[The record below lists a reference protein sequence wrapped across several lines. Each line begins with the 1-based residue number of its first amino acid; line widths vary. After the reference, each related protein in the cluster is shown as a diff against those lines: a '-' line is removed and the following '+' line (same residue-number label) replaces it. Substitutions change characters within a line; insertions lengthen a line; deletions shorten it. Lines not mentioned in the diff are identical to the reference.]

1 MANIDKE
8 FFQVDESIKQN
19 EIKDILSPDEEVLLT
34 LKPDRK
40 VYIAES
46 ILKGL
51 PFALLWGGID
61 AFIIF
66 TLIVSGAFS
75 EMGTTIGIIIGFFL
89 IHLIPVW
96 LYVAQVVKR
105 VIGYKNLSYAF
116 TDKRIIVRSGI
127 VGIDFKFIYYTE
139 IDSVNVKVEILDRLF
154 KVGDLYVRSNTQT
167 AVLDDI
173 KSPYIYGD
181 KIQEI
186 VRDLKADMLYPND
199 LRPSENNGYNTK
211 YTKK

>member
-1 MANIDKE
+1 MANVDKE
-8 FFQVDESIKQN
+8 FFKVDESIKQN
-19 EIKDILSPDEEVLLT
+19 EIKDILGEEEEVLLT
-34 LKPDRK
+34 LKPERK

-46 ILKGL
+46 VLKGL
-51 PFALLWGGID
+51 PVALLWGGID
-61 AFIIF
+61 AFVIY
-66 TLIVSGAFS
+66 TLIASGALQEVGMMAGFL
-75 EMGTTIGIIIGFFL
+75 IGFFT

-96 LYVAQVVKR
+96 LYLAQVIKR
-105 VIGYKNLSYAF
+105 VMGYKNLSYAF
-116 TDKRIIVRSGI
+116 TDKRIIVRSGL
-127 VGIDFKFIYYTE
+127 VGIDFKFIYYTD
-139 IDSVNVKVEILDRLF
+139 IDSVDVKVGILDRLF
-154 KVGDLYVRSNTQT
+154 KVGDLYVKSNTQT

-199 LRPSENNGYNTK
+199 LRPEENNGYKTK

>member
-1 MANIDKE
+1 MANVDKE
-8 FFQVDESIKQN
+8 FFKVDESIKQN
-19 EIKDILSPDEEVLLT
+19 EIKDILGEEEEVLLT
-34 LKPDRK
+34 LKPERK

-51 PFALLWGGID
+51 PVALLWGGID
-61 AFIIF
+61 AFVIY
-66 TLIVSGAFS
+66 TLIASGALQEVGMMAGFL
-75 EMGTTIGIIIGFFL
+75 IGFFT

-96 LYVAQVVKR
+96 LYFAQVIKR
-105 VIGYKNLSYAF
+105 VMGYKNLSYAF
-116 TDKRIIVRSGI
+116 TDKRIIVRSGL
-127 VGIDFKFIYYTE
+127 VGIDFKFIYYTD
-139 IDSVNVKVEILDRLF
+139 IDSVDVKVGILDRLF
-154 KVGDLYVRSNTQT
+154 KVGDLYVKSNTQT

-199 LRPSENNGYNTK
+199 LRPEENNGYKTK

>member
-8 FFQVDESIKQN
+8 FFKVDESIKQN
-19 EIKDILSPDEEVLLT
+19 EIKDILGEEEEVLLT
-34 LKPDRK
+34 LKPERK
-40 VYIAES
+40 VYVAES

-51 PFALLWGGID
+51 PVALLWGGID
-61 AFIIF
+61 AFVIY
-66 TLIVSGAFS
+66 TLIASGALQEVGMMVGFL
-75 EMGTTIGIIIGFFL
+75 IGFFT

-96 LYVAQVVKR
+96 LYFAQVIKR
-105 VIGYKNLSYAF
+105 VMGYKNLSYAF
-116 TDKRIIVRSGI
+116 TDKRIIVRSGL
-127 VGIDFKFIYYTE
+127 VGIDFKFIYYTD
-139 IDSVNVKVEILDRLF
+139 IDSVDVKVGILDRLF
-154 KVGDLYVRSNTQT
+154 KVGDLYVKSNTQT

-199 LRPSENNGYNTK
+199 LRPEENNGYKTK

>member
-1 MANIDKE
+1 MANVDKE
-8 FFQVDESIKQN
+8 FFQVDDSIKQN
-19 EIKDILSPDEEVLLT
+19 EIKDILGKDEEVLLT
-34 LKPDRK
+34 LKPNRS

-46 ILKGL
+46 FLKGL
-51 PFALLWGGID
+51 PIALLWGGID
-61 AFIIF
+61 AFFIYMMI
-66 TLIVSGAFS
+66 TTGAFS
-75 EMGTTIGIIIGFFL
+75 ELGKTVFLIIGFFI

-96 LYVAQVVKR
+96 LYLAQVIKR

-127 VGIDFKFIYYTE
+127 VGIDFKFIYYTD
-139 IDSVNVKVEILDRLF
+139 IDSVNVKVGILDRLF
-154 KVGDLYVRSNTQT
+154 KVGDVYVKSNTQT

-173 KSPYIYGD
+173 SSPYIYGD

-199 LRPSENNGYNTK
+199 LRPEENNGYKTK

>member
-1 MANIDKE
+1 MANVDKE
-8 FFQVDESIKQN
+8 FFTVDESIKQN
-19 EIKDILSPDEEVLLT
+19 EIKDILSPEEEVLLT
-34 LKPDRK
+34 LKPDRR

-46 ILKGL
+46 ILRGL
-51 PFALLWGGID
+51 PIALLWGGVD
-61 AFIIF
+61 GFIIF
-66 TLIVSGAFS
+66 TLIATNAFA
-75 EMGTTIGIIIGFFL
+75 EMGMMVGFIIGFFA

-105 VIGYKNLSYAF
+105 VMGYKNLSYAF

-127 VGIDFKFIYYTE
+127 VGIDFKFIYYTD
-139 IDSVNVKVEILDRLF
+139 IDSVNVKVGILDRLF
-154 KVGDLYVRSNTQT
+154 KVGDITVRSNTQT
-167 AVLDDI
+167 AVLDDV

-199 LRPSENNGYNTK
+199 LRPEENNGYRTK

>member
-1 MANIDKE
+1 MANVDKE

-66 TLIVSGAFS
+66 TMIVSGAFS

-139 IDSVNVKVEILDRLF
+139 IDSVNVKVGILDRLF

>member
-1 MANIDKE
+1 MANVDKE
-8 FFQVDESIKQN
+8 FFKVDESIKQN
-19 EIKDILSPDEEVLLT
+19 EIKDILGEEEEVLLT
-34 LKPDRK
+34 LKPERK

-51 PFALLWGGID
+51 PVALLWGGID
-61 AFIIF
+61 AFVIY
-66 TLIVSGAFS
+66 TLIASGALQEVGMMAGFL
-75 EMGTTIGIIIGFFL
+75 IGFFT

-96 LYVAQVVKR
+96 LYLAQVIKR
-105 VIGYKNLSYAF
+105 VMGYKNLSYAF
-116 TDKRIIVRSGI
+116 TDKRIIVRSGL
-127 VGIDFKFIYYTE
+127 VGIDFKFIYYTD
-139 IDSVNVKVEILDRLF
+139 IDSVDVKVGILDRLF
-154 KVGDLYVRSNTQT
+154 KVGDLYVKSNTQT

-199 LRPSENNGYNTK
+199 LRPEENNGYKTK